1 MSMSRPSC
9 LAAVALA
16 ALSACSRGETEAK
29 RRLFSRD
36 DAASHREVRFDFERP
51 AVALAFDAEEVAR
64 RIGSFDW
71 TGAVEWTV
79 AREGDDARRVRS
91 VERHRIRQSS
101 GGDFEA
107 AAEIDPGLGPGS
119 ESGKEIVL
127 AGGRTYAREK
137 YAPWRERP
145 TDRGRDARRFRDESF
160 GAAGSLAR
168 LYGASVALS
177 PAGEAT
183 VLGRSARRFKVAL
196 SPGAAPA
203 PAAARPEGAP
213 PPDEETKRR
222 LKFLEGRV
230 PTSLDGELL
239 LDATTGAPLRVRLA
253 GAFTVQGEPGVRST
267 VELLAQVKALG
278 EVAIAAPKNP
288 LPDERKPAGVAAAL
302 EAAGLRKR
310 GEEGK
315 AGPAE
320 PSDEPTE

>member
-1 MSMSRPSC
+1 MPMSRPSC
-9 LAAVALA
+9 LAAAVLA
-16 ALSACSRGETEAK
+16 ALCACSRGETEAK

-36 DAASHREVRFDFERP
+36 DAGSRKEARFDFERP
-51 AVALAFDAEEVAR
+51 AAALAFDAEEVAR
-64 RIGSFDW
+64 RLGSFDW
-71 TGAVEWTV
+71 TAAVEWTV

-91 VERHRIRQSS
+91 VERHRIRQSA

-107 AAEIDPGLGPGS
+107 SAEIDPGLGPGS
-119 ESGKEIVL
+119 DAGKEIVL

-145 TDRGRDARRFRDESF
+145 TDHGRDARRFRDESF
-160 GAAGSLAR
+160 GGAGSLAR
-168 LYGASVALS
+168 LYGASLSLS

-183 VLGRSARRFKVAL
+183 ALGRAARRFKVSL
-196 SPGAAPA
+196 SPGAALAPVSGRPA
-203 PAAARPEGAP
+203 DAP

-222 LKFLEGRV
+222 MQFLDRRV
-230 PTSLDGELL
+230 PAALDGELI
-239 LDATTGAPLRVRLA
+239 LDAATGAPLRVRLA

-278 EVAIAAPKNP
+278 EVAIAIPKNP
-288 LPDERKPAGVAAAL
+288 LADERKPAGVAAAL

-315 AGPAE
+315 AAPAE
-320 PSDEPTE
+320 PADEPTE